1 MTLVRNP
8 PPLPTSIF
16 FSSSNK
22 IMIGASLVGLG
33 LGLSTVSISAAAAT
47 ANELVSYGMT
57 LAEFNDIRMSES
69 GADFGGVSTTGE
81 LWSEALLFEYK
92 IATSHAEDKA
102 FTSLG
107 YHPYVICNY
116 APDLSGKQ
124 RSDMVNE
131 GKRYF

>member
-16 FSSSNK
+16 VSSSNK

-47 ANELVSYGMT
+47 ANELVSYGMS

-69 GADFGGVSTTGE
+69 DADFGGVSTTGE

-116 APDLSGKQ
+116 APDKSGKQ
-124 RSDMVNE
+124 RADMVNE